1 VATGRIPINGTA
13 AIQSTIVDAKGDLIA
28 ATGADA
34 VARLAVGS
42 NDQILVADSSTSTGL
57 KWATA
62 ASGGMTLIS
71 ETVASSLT
79 SLTFSSLGSYK
90 QLYLVWDGINH
101 STGSTAFGIRLNN
114 DSTAIYP
121 FMQWGED
128 NNGGTTQSL
137 DTNYTYIGDAPN
149 ERIAFGHGAT
159 SATNSDLVRG
169 WFRVDN
175 YTSSSK
181 YKFWETRYSYKQVG
195 SVTTKSFYDQGS
207 FLSTS
212 AITSIDIVRITGSAS
227 FSNTTNTTIRLYG
240 VS

>member
-1 VATGRIPINGTA
+1 MAITKATASSVAPA
-13 AIQSTIVDAKGDLIA
+13 AKGDLVVGSATNDA
-28 ATGADA
+28 A
-34 VARLAVGS
+34 VLSVGS
-42 NDQILVADSSTSTGL
+42 NDQVLTADSSTTTGL

-62 ASGGMTLIS
+62 SSGGMTLIS

-79 SLTFSSLGSYK
+79 SLSFSSLGSYK
-90 QLYLVWDGINH
+90 QIYLVWDGIQH
-101 STGSTAFGIRLNN
+101 STGSTAFAIRLNN
-114 DSTAIYP
+114 NSTAIYP

-137 DTNYTYIGDAPN
+137 DTSYTYIGDAPN
-149 ERIAFGHGAT
+149 ERCAFGHGAT
-159 SATNSDLVRG
+159 SSTNSDLVRG

-181 YKFWETRYSYKQVG
+181 YKFWETRYSYKQVA
-195 SVTTKSFYDQGS
+195 SATTKSFYDQGS